1 MVDFKCRHMGVMHFG
16 DAGGVM
22 FGKWGSRIFGWG
34 MVLKVSNSRERR
46 RSTAQS

>member
-34 MVLKVSNSRERR
+34 MVLKVSNGFSCRR
-46 RSTAQS
+46 DLEC